1 MIIVLHKEMLLKQIR
16 NKNVEILTPGLF
28 YKLVYQITV
37 YPAHVGHINPEAWV
51 VLPKYMK
58 GGRFQNRASL

>member
-1 MIIVLHKEMLLKQIR
+1 MIIVFHKEMLLKQIR
-16 NKNVEILTPGLF
+16 NKNVDILTPGLF

-37 YPAHVGHINPEAWV
+37 YPAHVGHTNPKARV

-58 GGRFQNRASL
+58 EGRFQNRASL